1 MNAIIITVGDEIL
14 LGQILDTNSKYIAS
28 GLTGLGVEVIEMLSI
43 PDRREEI
50 YETVDYAMQ
59 EADLIVVTGGL
70 GPTKDDVTKKVL
82 AEYFGSRLVMN
93 EEVFGWLK
101 ELLGGRGI
109 ALNENN
115 RSQAILPDNCR
126 ILRNYKG
133 TASGMWFER
142 GWKSLISL
150 PGVPFEMEHLM
161 ETYVIPDLKVKYP
174 HLQLKYRMLKVYDI
188 PESELALLLERWEEL
203 AQRLDVWENALPDG
217 LKLAY
222 LPSPGLVKLRLTAK
236 GEAVKHLPEYY
247 ESLKTVLE
255 GLNYTEGEESALEK
269 QFGKIFRDKGVTIS
283 TAESCTGGYV
293 AHLIT
298 SVPGSSD
305 YFKGSV
311 VSYANE
317 VKINVLGVNPADIER
332 EGAVSET
339 VVLQMAQGVKKLL
352 GTDYA
357 VSTSGIAG
365 PDGGTPEKP
374 VGTVWIGVATPDRAF
389 ACKFVFSFTRER
401 NIAKAAAKALEL
413 VLNEVKSR

>member
-1 MNAIIITVGDEIL
+1 MNAIIITIGDEIL

-28 GLTGLGVEVIEMLSI
+28 NLTGMGVEVVEMLSI
-43 PDRREEI
+43 PDKREEI
-50 YETVDYAMQ
+50 FETVDYAMQ
-59 EADLIVVTGGL
+59 QADLIIVTGGL

-93 EEVFGWLK
+93 EEVMGWLK
-101 ELLGGRGI
+101 DLLGGRGI
-109 ALNENN
+109 AMNENN

-188 PESELALLLERWEEL
+188 PESELA
-203 AQRLDVWENALPDG
+203 QRLDRWEDALPDG

-236 GEAVKHLPEYY
+236 GEGVKHLPEYY
-247 ESLKTVLE
+247 DSLKAELH
-255 GLNYTEGEESALEK
+255 GLHVAEGEEGALEK
-269 QFGKIFRDKGVTIS
+269 QFGKIFREKGVTIA
-283 TAESCTGGYV
+283 TAESCTGGYI

-317 VKINVLGVNPADIER
+317 VKIKVLGVNSNDLDR

-339 VVLQMAQGVKKLL
+339 VVLQMAEGVKKLL

-374 VGTVWIGVATPDRAF
+374 VGTVWIGVATPVKAF
-389 ACKFVFSFTRER
+389 ARKFVFSFTRER

-413 VLNEVKSR
+413 VLQEVNAR

>member
-1 MNAIIITVGDEIL
+1 MNAIIITIGDEIL
-14 LGQILDTNSKYIAS
+14 LGQILDTNSKYIAAS
-28 GLTGLGVEVIEMLSI
+28 LTELGVEVVEMLSI
-43 PDRREEI
+43 PDKREEI

-59 EADLIVVTGGL
+59 EADLIIVTGGL
-70 GPTKDDVTKKVL
+70 GPTKDDMTKKVL

-93 EEVFGWLK
+93 EEVMGWLK
-101 ELLGGRGI
+101 DLLGGRRI

-126 ILRNYKG
+126 VLRNYKG

-174 HLQLKYRMLKVYDI
+174 HLQLKFRMLKVYDI
-188 PESELALLLERWEEL
+188 PESELA
-203 AQRLDVWENALPDG
+203 QRLDEWEDALPDG
-217 LKLAY
+217 LQLAY
-222 LPSPGLVKLRLTAK
+222 LPSPGFVKLRLTAK
-236 GEAVKHLPEYY
+236 GESVKRLPEYY
-247 ESLKTVLE
+247 ESLKAALS
-255 GLNYTEGEESALEK
+255 GLSYTEGEEGALEK
-269 QFGKIFRDKGVTIS
+269 LFGQTFLDKGVTIS
-283 TAESCTGGYV
+283 TAESCTGGYI

-298 SVPGSSD
+298 SVPGSSG

-317 VKINVLGVNPADIER
+317 VKIKVLGVNPADIER
-332 EGAVSET
+332 EGVVSET
-339 VVLQMAQGVKKLL
+339 VVIQMAAGVKKLL

-374 VGTVWIGVATPDRAF
+374 VGTVWIGVATPDKTF
-389 ACKFVFSFTRER
+389 ARKFVFSFTRER
-401 NIAKAAAKALEL
+401 NIAKASAKALEL
-413 VLNEVKSR
+413 VLNEVKAR

>member
-1 MNAIIITVGDEIL
+1 MNAIIITIGDEIL

-28 GLTGLGVEVIEMLSI
+28 NLTGMGVEVVEMLSI
-43 PDRREEI
+43 PDKREEI
-50 YETVDYAMQ
+50 FETVDYAMQ
-59 EADLIVVTGGL
+59 QADLIIVTGGL

-93 EEVFGWLK
+93 EEVMGWLK
-101 ELLGGRGI
+101 DLLGGRGI
-109 ALNENN
+109 AMNENN

-188 PESELALLLERWEEL
+188 PESELA
-203 AQRLDVWENALPDG
+203 QRLDRWEDALPDG

-236 GEAVKHLPEYY
+236 GEGVKHLPEYY
-247 ESLKTVLE
+247 DSLKAELH
-255 GLNYTEGEESALEK
+255 GLHVAEGEEGTLEK
-269 QFGKIFRDKGVTIS
+269 QFGKIFREKGVTMA
-283 TAESCTGGYV
+283 TAESCTGGYI

-298 SVPGSSD
+298 SVPGSSG

-317 VKINVLGVNPADIER
+317 VKIKVLGVNSNDLDR
-332 EGAVSET
+332 EGAVSEM
-339 VVLQMAQGVKKLL
+339 VVLQMAEGVKKLL

-374 VGTVWIGVATPDRAF
+374 VGTVWIGVATPVKTF
-389 ACKFVFSFTRER
+389 ARKFVFSFTRER
-401 NIAKAAAKALEL
+401 NIVKAAAKALEL
-413 VLNEVKSR
+413 VLQEVNAR